1 MRISIG
7 LPSAV
12 SPPTGTI
19 VVDWAR
25 EAEALGFSSLSVI
38 DRVLADTYDPLT
50 VLAAAAAVT
59 TRVELMT
66 AVVLAPLRPA
76 AILAT
81 QAATVDQ
88 ISAGRLTL
96 GLGVGSREE
105 DYVAADADYRRRG
118 RTLDVQIKQMR
129 AAWRGS
135 GEFAVGPR
143 PYRAGGPPLLFGGYS
158 EATVRRVTEVGEGW
172 ICARGGAAAFSPMAE
187 RICKDWAVAGREG
200 RPRLMSV
207 VNYSLGQDADAVRDT
222 FMRAY
227 YGTKPF
233 VQDMIDETPTTID
246 GLHAVLNE
254 HDAAGCDGV
263 VLLPCAPALGQLE
276 LLAGSFTQLQ

>member
-25 EAEALGFSSLSVI
+25 EAETLGFQSLSVI
-38 DRVLADTYDPLT
+38 DRILANTYDPLT

-59 TRVELMT
+59 TRVELIT

-76 AILAT
+76 AILAA

-88 ISAGRLTL
+88 VSAGRLTL

-105 DYVAADADYRRRG
+105 DYVAVGADYHRRG
-118 RTLDVQIKQMR
+118 RTLDAQIEQMR
-129 AAWRGS
+129 SAWRGS
-135 GEFAVGPR
+135 AEFAVGPT
-143 PYRAGGPPLLFGGYS
+143 PCRAGGPPLLFGGYS
-158 EATVRRVTEVGEGW
+158 AATVQRVIELGEGW
-172 ICARGGAAAFSPMAE
+172 ICARGGAAAFSPMAT
-187 RICKDWAVAGREG
+187 RIRKEWAAAGRPG

-207 VNYSLGQDADAVRDT
+207 VNYSLGPDAVAVRDA

-233 VQDMIDETPTTID
+233 VEDMIDETPTTID
-246 GLHAVLNE
+246 GLRAALDE
-254 HDAAGCDGV
+254 HNAAECDDI

-276 LLAGSFTQLQ
+276 LLAGSLTQLQ